1 MKIIALDTTTTFKET
16 PEKTCET
23 VEALFPKTDI
33 LTDSQEHVER
43 QSLSIK
49 ENLPPEGMQTAKTP
63 EVRLILAVI
72 KNVSIMNNCI

>member
-1 MKIIALDTTTTFKET
+1 MNSIALDTTTTFKET

-49 ENLPPEGMQTAKTP
+49 ENLPPKGIQTAKAQ
-63 EVRLILAVI
+63 EVRLFLAVLI
-72 KNVSIMNNCI
+72 NIAIVNNYT